1 MTHVARISLG
11 MKHWGTVR
19 IALISD
25 IHANLPAL
33 DVVMNDPEF
42 NECERVLFAGDLV
55 GYYYWPLECYQS
67 LEGLNC
73 DAIRGNHEDM
83 LLEAIDNPAGTP
95 VVSKYGSGLKVAI
108 EELPADAIAN
118 ITQWD
123 HPKLLSLSGKN
134 ILMCHGSPSDISQYL
149 YPNVDLP
156 ESVSFDGSDAEIVVH
171 GHTHYPSVRQSNGVL
186 WINPGSV
193 GQPRNKQP
201 GAHWA
206 MLDTESL
213 KVSSKIS
220 PYDYSSVVDLAKQRD
235 PNHSYLWEVLQ
246 RT

>member
-1 MTHVARISLG
+1 

-33 DVVMNDPEF
+33 DAVMNDPDF
-42 NECERVLFAGDLV
+42 NECEQVLFAGDLV
-55 GYYYWPLECYQS
+55 GYYYWPLACYRS

-83 LLEAIDNPAGTP
+83 LLDAISRPAGSP
-95 VVSKYGSGLKVAI
+95 VVSTYGSGLKVAI
-108 EELPADAIAN
+108 DELPAEAIA
-118 ITQWD
+118 IIKQWD
-123 HPKLLSLSGKN
+123 HPKLLSLGGKS

-149 YPNVDLP
+149 YPDVDLP
-156 ESVSFDGSDAEIVVH
+156 ELVSFDGSDAEIVVH

-206 MLDTESL
+206 ILDTESL

-220 PYDYSSVVDLAKQRD
+220 PYDYSSVMDLAKQRD

>member
-1 MTHVARISLG
+1 
-11 MKHWGTVR
+11 MKHSVTVR

-33 DVVMNDPEF
+33 DAVTNDPAF
-42 NECERVLFAGDLV
+42 SECERVLFAGDLV
-55 GYYYWPLECYQS
+55 GYYYWPLECYRS
-67 LEGLNC
+67 LQGLRL
-73 DAIRGNHEDM
+73 DAIRGNHEEM
-83 LLEAIDNPAGTP
+83 LLKAIDSPAGTT
-95 VVSKYGSGLKVAI
+95 VASKYGSGLKVAVD
-108 EELPADAIAN
+108 ELPAEAIEDIAD
-118 ITQWD
+118 WD
-123 HPKLLSLSGKN
+123 HPKLLDLGGRS

-149 YPNVDLP
+149 YPDVDLP
-156 ESVSFDGSDAEIVVH
+156 ESVTFGGSTAEIVVH

-206 MLDTESL
+206 ILDTESL
-213 KVSSKIS
+213 KVSPKIS
-220 PYDYSSVVDLAKQRD
+220 TYDYSSVVDLAKQRD

>member
-1 MTHVARISLG
+1 
-11 MKHWGTVR
+11 MKDWGTVR

-33 DVVMNDPEF
+33 DAVMNDPEF

-55 GYYYWPLECYQS
+55 GYYYWPLECYRS

-73 DAIRGNHEDM
+73 EAIRGNHEDM
-83 LLEAIDNPAGTP
+83 LLEAIDSPEGTP

-118 ITQWD
+118 IKQWD
-123 HPKLLSLSGKN
+123 HPKLLSLGGKN

-149 YPNVDLP
+149 YPDVDLP
-156 ESVSFDGSDAEIVVH
+156 ESVSFDGPDAEIVVH

-206 MLDTESL
+206 ILDTESL

-220 PYDYSSVVDLAKQRD
+220 PYDYSSVMDLAKQRD